1 MAMKHLVLPTLLFSA
16 LAWQPLHAQQSRSAE
31 TIHDDEPASEVA
43 APAEQVTAK
52 QRPVIVRHEASPVPA
67 NERLPYE
74 GYKGI
79 EDPEAAKK
87 AWVADHPE
95 QYRKLVGENPDAA
108 PAQQA
113 RVPKADSDAGGSAI
127 KATGA
132 TQQDNVDIRKQRV
145 EEAVKRSELRRVPKV
160 YDDSST
166 NVRSK

>member
-1 MAMKHLVLPTLLFSA
+1 MKHLVLPTLLFSA

-31 TIHDDEPASEVA
+31 TIHDDVPASEVA

-52 QRPVIVRHEASPVPA
+52 QRPVTVRYEASPVPD

-79 EDPEAAKK
+79 EDPAAAKK

-108 PAQQA
+108 PAPQA
-113 RVPKADSDAGGSAI
+113 RVPKTDSDAGGSVI
-127 KATGA
+127 HIGTDRK
-132 TQQDNVDIRKQRV
+132 DNVDIRKQRV
-145 EEAVKRSELRRVPKV
+145 EEAVKRSEQRRVPKD